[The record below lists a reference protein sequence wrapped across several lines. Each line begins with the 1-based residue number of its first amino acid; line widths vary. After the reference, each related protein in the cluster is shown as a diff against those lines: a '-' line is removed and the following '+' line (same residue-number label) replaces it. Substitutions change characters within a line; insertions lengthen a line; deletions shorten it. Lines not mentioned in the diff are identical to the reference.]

1 MSLFAGVSIT
11 AFERFIQ
18 WWIFDFGWLYVYCCS
33 ASPSNIPEWLAVMN
47 QDDEDR
53 DLYVAINDLSLNNEF
68 KNDSINLVINQM
80 NDETRVHHN
89 VDLI

>member
-1 MSLFAGVSIT
+1 
-11 AFERFIQ
+11 
-18 WWIFDFGWLYVYCCS
+18 
-33 ASPSNIPEWLAVMN
+33 MN

-53 DLYVAINDLSLNNEF
+53 DLYVAINDLSLNNEL

-89 VDLI
+89 MDLI